1 MTKEI
6 VAIISDAEGFFTRG
20 IITKLEEK
28 SISTVFVGT
37 DIMKLNELKDRLE
50 LFVVCVSDGMEQQRK
65 SLVYV
70 KDLAEDLGKKIILI
84 GNPEELK
91 KLDDILPA
99 HSIMK
104 TFTRPLDM
112 NDFLAFVKNYFD
124 NETGENRKKNI
135 LIVDDDITY
144 MRLIYDWLSEKYHV
158 GMASSGVQ
166 AIKFIAKNKVDLIL
180 LDYEMPIA
188 NGPQVL
194 EMLRADPE
202 NSSIPVMFLTGKS
215 DKDSVLNVIN
225 LQPVEYLLKTIDK
238 ETLIEKLDTFFV
250 G

>member
-91 KLDDILPA
+91 KIDDILPT

-112 NDFLAFVKNYFD
+112 NNFLAFVKNYFD

-135 LIVDDDITY
+135 LIVY
-144 MRLIYDWLSEKYHV
+144 CS
-158 GMASSGVQ
+158 
-166 AIKFIAKNKVDLIL
+166 
-180 LDYEMPIA
+180 LD
-188 NGPQVL
+188 
-194 EMLRADPE
+194 
-202 NSSIPVMFLTGKS
+202 
-215 DKDSVLNVIN
+215 
-225 LQPVEYLLKTIDK
+225 
-238 ETLIEKLDTFFV
+238 
-250 G
+250 